1 VTVRRF
7 AITLAL
13 LLSFHLSTTVFA
25 QRPSSDETAI
35 RATFDKQAA
44 DWNRGDLTE
53 FATAYKNSPDILFIG
68 SKISRGYAQMLERY
82 GATTTQEQAFY
93 KLLDELVTRS
103 KGREQEQPTFGYF
116 TMQLAQVFPALKND
130 RDFIA
135 TVIDTLKIER
145 PVYQE
150 LHTYMI
156 AHGWPAWG

>member
-1 VTVRRF
+1 M
-7 AITLAL
+7 ADDTLTLESLDARL
-13 LLSFHLSTTVFA
+13 REVEAVQQLMMRIIATTK
-25 QRPSSDETAI
+25 PLD
-35 RATFDKQAA
+35 
-44 DWNRGDLTE
+44 NL
-53 FATAYKNSPDILFIG
+53 
-68 SKISRGYAQMLERY
+68 LERY

>member
-1 VTVRRF
+1 M
-7 AITLAL
+7 ADDPLTLDSLDARLREVEAVQQLMMRIIATTKPLDSL
-13 LLSFHLSTTVFA
+13 L
-25 QRPSSDETAI
+25 Q
-35 RATFDKQAA
+35 
-44 DWNRGDLTE
+44 
-53 FATAYKNSPDILFIG
+53 
-68 SKISRGYAQMLERY
+68 RY

-103 KGREQEQPTFGYF
+103 KGREQEHPTFGYF

>member
-1 VTVRRF
+1 M
-7 AITLAL
+7 ADDTLTLESLDARL
-13 LLSFHLSTTVFA
+13 REVEAVQQLMMRIIATTK
-25 QRPSSDETAI
+25 PLD
-35 RATFDKQAA
+35 
-44 DWNRGDLTE
+44 NL
-53 FATAYKNSPDILFIG
+53 
-68 SKISRGYAQMLERY
+68 LERY

-156 AHGWPAWG
+156 AHGWPVWG

>member
-1 VTVRRF
+1 M
-7 AITLAL
+7 ADDTLTLESLDARL
-13 LLSFHLSTTVFA
+13 REVEAVQQLMMRIIATTK
-25 QRPSSDETAI
+25 PLD
-35 RATFDKQAA
+35 
-44 DWNRGDLTE
+44 NL
-53 FATAYKNSPDILFIG
+53 
-68 SKISRGYAQMLERY
+68 LERY
-82 GATTTQEQAFY
+82 GATTTQLHAFY

-103 KGREQEQPTFGYF
+103 KGREQEHPTFGYF

>member
-1 VTVRRF
+1 M
-7 AITLAL
+7 ADDTLTLESLDARLREVEAVQQLMMRIIATTKPLDTL
-13 LLSFHLSTTVFA
+13 L
-25 QRPSSDETAI
+25 Q
-35 RATFDKQAA
+35 
-44 DWNRGDLTE
+44 
-53 FATAYKNSPDILFIG
+53 
-68 SKISRGYAQMLERY
+68 RY

>member
-1 VTVRRF
+1 M
-7 AITLAL
+7 ADDTLTLDSLDARL
-13 LLSFHLSTTVFA
+13 REVEAVQQLMLRIIATTK
-25 QRPSSDETAI
+25 PLDT
-35 RATFDKQAA
+35 
-44 DWNRGDLTE
+44 L
-53 FATAYKNSPDILFIG
+53 
-68 SKISRGYAQMLERY
+68 LERY

-93 KLLDELVTRS
+93 KLLDELVSRS
-103 KGREQEQPTFGYF
+103 KGREQERPTFGYF

-150 LHTYMI
+150 LHSYMV

>member
-1 VTVRRF
+1 M
-7 AITLAL
+7 ADDTLTLESLDARL
-13 LLSFHLSTTVFA
+13 REVEAVQQLMMRIIATTK
-25 QRPSSDETAI
+25 PLD
-35 RATFDKQAA
+35 
-44 DWNRGDLTE
+44 NL
-53 FATAYKNSPDILFIG
+53 
-68 SKISRGYAQMLERY
+68 LERY

-145 PVYQE
+145 PVYQD
-150 LHTYMI
+150 LHSYMI

>member
-1 VTVRRF
+1 MHTISPATRSV
-7 AITLAL
+7 A
-13 LLSFHLSTTVFA
+13 TT
-25 QRPSSDETAI
+25 
-35 RATFDKQAA
+35 ATESA
-44 DWNRGDLTE
+44 D
-53 FATAYKNSPDILFIG
+53 PDII
-68 SKISRGYAQMLERY
+68 RGIMADDTLTLESLDARLREVEAVQQLMMRIIATTKPLDNLLERY

-156 AHGWPAWG
+156 AHGWPVWG